1 MRASPSPSVSGTAV
15 RAVLLD
21 ADGVLQVN
29 PPGWLD
35 TLRSLVPAGSGER
48 FTEHLFEAEQAAL
61 TGHRSFR
68 DVVAEVL
75 EHWGVP
81 ERAEDLV
88 AHYHHI
94 EVVSDTAEVAR
105 DLRAA
110 GVPVH
115 LATNQHD
122 LRTAY
127 MRDELGYGDLLDSTF
142 SSCEL
147 GVTKSDPDF
156 FVRVV
161 ERLGLEP
168 AAVLHV
174 DDKDHYVEAAREAGL
189 RGVVWTVDDGPD
201 ALRSALR
208 EHGLPI

>member
-1 MRASPSPSVSGTAV
+1 MADATSGALRV

-29 PPGWLD
+29 PPGWLEE
-35 TLRSLVPAGSGER
+35 LQAFVPEGSGEK
-48 FTEHLFEAEQAAL
+48 FSEHLFEAEQAAL
-61 TGHRSFR
+61 TGHRPFR

-75 EHWGVP
+75 EHWGVAD
-81 ERAEDLV
+81 RAEDLV
-88 AHYHHI
+88 DHYHHI

-127 MRDELGYGDLLDSTF
+127 MREELGYGDLLDSTF
-142 SSCEL
+142 TSCEL
-147 GVTKSDPDF
+147 GVTKSDPAF
-156 FVRVV
+156 FRRVV
-161 ERLGLEP
+161 DRLGLAP
-168 AAVLHV
+168 AEVLHV
-174 DDKDHYVEAAREAGL
+174 DDKERFVDAAREAGV
-189 RGVVWTVDDGPD
+189 RGVVWTVDDGPE
-201 ALRSALR
+201 ALRSRLR
-208 EHGLPI
+208 GHGLPI

>member
-1 MRASPSPSVSGTAV
+1 M

-35 TLRSLVPAGSGER
+35 TLRALVPDGSGEE
-48 FTEHLFEAEQAAL
+48 FSDHLFEAEQAAL

-81 ERAEDLV
+81 DRAEDLV
-88 AHYHHI
+88 DHYHHI
-94 EVVSDTAEVAR
+94 EVVSDTAEVVR
-105 DLRAA
+105 DLREA

-127 MRDELGYGDLLDSTF
+127 MREELGYGDLLDSTF
-142 SSCEL
+142 TSCEL
-147 GVTKSDPDF
+147 GVTKADPAF
-156 FVRVV
+156 FRRVV
-161 ERLGLEP
+161 EQLGLEP

-174 DDKDHYVEAAREAGL
+174 DDKDRFVDAARDAGL

-201 ALRSALR
+201 ALRARLR
-208 EHGLPI
+208 EHGLPL

>member
-1 MRASPSPSVSGTAV
+1 VSSAI
-15 RAVLLD
+15 RAVLVD

-29 PPGWLD
+29 PPGWLE
-35 TLRSLVPAGSGER
+35 TLQALVPAGSGEK
-48 FTEHLFEAEQAAL
+48 FSEHLFEAEQAAM

-75 EHWGVP
+75 DHWGVP
-81 ERAEDLV
+81 ERADDLV
-88 AHYHHI
+88 EHYHHI
-94 EVVSDTAEVAR
+94 EVVTDTAEVVR
-105 DLRAA
+105 DLREA

-127 MRDELGYGDLLDSTF
+127 MREELGYGDLLDSTF

-147 GVTKSDPDF
+147 GVTKDDPAF
-156 FVRVV
+156 FHRIV
-161 ERLGLEP
+161 EQLALEP
-168 AAVLHV
+168 GQVLLV
-174 DDKDHYVEAAREAGL
+174 DDKDRFVDAARDAGL

-201 ALRSALR
+201 ALRSRLR
-208 EHGLPI
+208 EHGLPL